1 MKFKFTEQPDPV
13 EKITF
18 NDIKD
23 GDLFQWCNLDS
34 NDSNWS
40 DVYLM
45 TNHLRSDVGQC
56 FNVTGQY
63 PTKFSADEID
73 YRLTHFRIL
82 KIKDIEV
89 VDFIY

>member
-1 MKFKFTEQPDPV
+1 MKFKFTEQPAPV

-18 NDIKD
+18 GDIKD
-23 GDLFQWCNLDS
+23 GDLFQWKCYD
-34 NDSNWS
+34 DWS

-63 PTKFSADEID
+63 PTKFSADDID